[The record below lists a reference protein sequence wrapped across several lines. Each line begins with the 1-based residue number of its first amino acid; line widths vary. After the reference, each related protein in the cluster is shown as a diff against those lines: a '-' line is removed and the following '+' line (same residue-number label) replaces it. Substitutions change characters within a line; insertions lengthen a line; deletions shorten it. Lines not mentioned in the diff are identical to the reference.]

1 MIQTKSS
8 GYRKRLG
15 LFLTILVLGLI
26 SQPSLASYSHRGDD
40 SHRGYIYA
48 YVNAST
54 GGTFTD
60 NPDNPAIK
68 ITIPPGALSANA
80 RLRVRPLRRAGQV
93 GPHQTAAS
101 PAYSV
106 KLRKIRYWKPWFSWN
121 HHRKALR
128 LDTPMQIEI
137 SADTAPVHPQIGEI
151 ATRRNGGWPRMMANF
166 YKASTNSVI
175 TQTKKTRGK
184 YRVAYRTLQARPATD
199 PAVIRGRDL
208 YFNDDWGSY
217 EYWTNTFQLNEL
229 LNADVVTP
237 SFAAS
242 LGVQIDVNKVPQPIV
257 DALTGTDYAFKQA
270 ALDNHAITIAL
281 LKAGAVLG
289 LKAQFNDPANPNRI
303 TAVGLTCA
311 LCHVTVDPISF
322 QIAPPPAPLTPLP
335 IGQPIIGPPNSNIAL
350 GTILANTPPVASGTL
365 ANRDGS
371 LADTA
376 PYATWPRGMFDP
388 RFMPDNPIDDHVNNP
403 SQIPQHW
410 NYIDLAEQDYD
421 ITWIGILHTNPDN
434 LSLASGPECGID
446 LPLGTNG
453 AWGTPGAIIKNF
465 EFGNTLPQYVFDA
478 LELAEINEPGIGTE
492 PGIKQEVTR
501 EKLLD
506 LKAFMESIVSPAPG
520 PFDEAKAAAGWQ
532 LFYGRANCVACHSSA
547 EFTRGKSAR
556 GDMSKNNGIYF
567 TNIVK
572 NKPQGLLGLG
582 IRVPQLRGISSTA
595 PYFHD
600 GSAATLADV
609 VARYTSPD
617 IPEVPSD
624 LTAEEQADI
633 VEYLKSL

>member
-1 MIQTKSS
+1 MLQTKTP

-15 LFLTILVLGLI
+15 LLLTLFLLSAI
-26 SQPSLASYSHRGDD
+26 SQSSLATYSHP
-40 SHRGYIYA
+40 GYIYA
-48 YVNAST
+48 HVNASA

-60 NPDNPAIK
+60 DPANPSIK
-68 ITIPPGALSANA
+68 ITIPAGALSANA
-80 RLRVRPLRRAGQV
+80 RLIVRPLRHAGKV
-93 GPHQTAAS
+93 GPNQTAAS
-101 PAYSV
+101 PAFRV
-106 KLRKIRYWKPWFSWN
+106 KLRKIHYWYPWSSWN
-121 HHRKALR
+121 HSRKKLS
-128 LDTPMQIEI
+128 LDAPMQIEI
-137 SADTAPVHPQIGEI
+137 TATTAPVHPQLGEI

-175 TQTKKTRGK
+175 TQTKNTRGK
-184 YRVAYRTLQARPATD
+184 YRVAHRTLQSRSATD
-199 PAVIRGRDL
+199 PAVVRGRDL
-208 YFNDDWGSY
+208 YFNDDWGSH

-237 SFAAS
+237 TFAAS

-257 DALTGTDYAFKQA
+257 DALLGDDFAFKQA
-270 ALDNHAITIAL
+270 ALNDHDITIAL

-289 LKAQFNDPANPNRI
+289 LNAQFNDPADTDRV
-303 TAVGLTCA
+303 TDVGLTCA

-335 IGQPIIGPPNSNIAL
+335 VGQPIIGPPNPNIAL

-365 ANRDGS
+365 VNRDGS
-371 LADTA
+371 LADTT

-388 RFMPDNPIDDHVNNP
+388 RFMPDNPIDDGVNNP

-421 ITWIGILHTNPDN
+421 ITWIGILHTTSENE
-434 LSLASGPECGID
+434 SLASGPECGID

-465 EFGNTLPQYVFDA
+465 EFGNTLPQWVFDA

-492 PGIKQEVTR
+492 PGFKQEVTR

-506 LKAFMESIVSPAPG
+506 LKAFLESIVSPAPG
-520 PFDEAKAAAGWQ
+520 PFDEAKAEAGWE
-532 LFYGRANCVACHSSA
+532 LFYGKANCVACHRSA

-556 GDMSKNNGIYF
+556 GDMSKNGGIYF
-567 TNIVK
+567 TNIVE
-572 NKPQGLLGLG
+572 NEPQGLLGLG

-617 IPEVPSD
+617 IPEVPST
-624 LTAEEQADI
+624 LTADEQADL